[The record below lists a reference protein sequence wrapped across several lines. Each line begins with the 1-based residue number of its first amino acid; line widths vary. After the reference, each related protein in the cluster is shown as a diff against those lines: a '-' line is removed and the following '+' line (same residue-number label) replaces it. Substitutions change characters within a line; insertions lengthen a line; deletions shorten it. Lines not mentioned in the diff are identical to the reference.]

1 MKRNV
6 QIVPPETFAD
16 LQLGKQAQ
24 KAAGFTAIVESMKH
38 VYEEMNLIDGVKAL
52 NQMNQKGG
60 FDCAGC
66 AWPDPDEKRSVL
78 GEYCENGVKALAEEA
93 TEKRVDAAFFE
104 KHSVEEISTWSDF
117 KIGKSGRITQPFYL
131 AKGKNN
137 YVPISWEDA
146 FAKIGS
152 KLKSLTS
159 KEEAVFYTS
168 GRTSNEAAFLYQ
180 LFVRMYGTN
189 NLPDCSNM
197 CHESSGSGLNE
208 TLGIGKGSVTLDDF
222 AKAEVV
228 LVIGQNPGTNH
239 PRMLTA
245 LEKCKHNG
253 GKIVGINP
261 IKEAGTMGFIDP
273 KNPVAMLK
281 GGTALADLNIQVR
294 INGDVGMLKAVM
306 IKLLEKEKQH
316 PGKVFDNAFI
326 HDKCEGFDAFLEAL
340 ELQNF
345 EEALEESG
353 AKLEHVLALAEMLA
367 NHHKIIICWAMGI
380 TQHQNGVE
388 NVREIVNL
396 LLLKGSIGKP
406 GAGTCPVRGH
416 SNVQGD
422 RSMGIYEKPSEVFLQ
437 ALENQFNF
445 SAPRKHGY
453 DVVDSIVAMNQE
465 KVKVFIGMGGNF
477 ISATPDS
484 EFTGKAMM
492 NCDLSVQISTK
503 LNRSHVVTGEEA
515 IILPTLGRS
524 EIDLQNS
531 LPQFVSVENS
541 MGVVSKSQGVLKPAS
556 EYLKSEVAIVCGIA
570 AKSLENSSLDWKSLS
585 SNYDAI
591 RDLIEVTIPG
601 FADFN
606 TKVLRPEGFYLPNCN
621 RDGKFNTPSR
631 KAQFTVNSL
640 PKWNRKKDEFILM
653 TIRTHD
659 QFNTTIY
666 GMHDRYRGVFNERRV
681 IMMNEE
687 DINIAGF
694 TYQQVVDIESNYANQ
709 KRVARNFKII
719 PYDIAKGCI
728 AAYFPETNVLVPIE
742 NVAAKSNTPMSKFI
756 EVKLIPTTYGN

>member
-1 MKRNV
+1 
-6 QIVPPETFAD
+6 
-16 LQLGKQAQ
+16 
-24 KAAGFTAIVESMKH
+24 
-38 VYEEMNLIDGVKAL
+38 
-52 NQMNQKGG
+52 
-60 FDCAGC
+60 
-66 AWPDPDEKRSVL
+66 
-78 GEYCENGVKALAEEA
+78 
-93 TEKRVDAAFFE
+93 
-104 KHSVEEISTWSDF
+104 
-117 KIGKSGRITQPFYL
+117 
-131 AKGKNN
+131 
-137 YVPISWEDA
+137 
-146 FAKIGS
+146 
-152 KLKSLTS
+152 
-159 KEEAVFYTS
+159 
-168 GRTSNEAAFLYQ
+168 
-180 LFVRMYGTN
+180 
-189 NLPDCSNM
+189 
-197 CHESSGSGLNE
+197 
-208 TLGIGKGSVTLDDF
+208 
-222 AKAEVV
+222 
-228 LVIGQNPGTNH
+228 
-239 PRMLTA
+239 
-245 LEKCKHNG
+245 
-253 GKIVGINP
+253 
-261 IKEAGTMGFIDP
+261 
-273 KNPVAMLK
+273 
-281 GGTALADLNIQVR
+281 
-294 INGDVGMLKAVM
+294 
-306 IKLLEKEKQH
+306 
-316 PGKVFDNAFI
+316 
-326 HDKCEGFDAFLEAL
+326 
-340 ELQNF
+340 
-345 EEALEESG
+345 
-353 AKLEHVLALAEMLA
+353 
-367 NHHKIIICWAMGI
+367 MGI